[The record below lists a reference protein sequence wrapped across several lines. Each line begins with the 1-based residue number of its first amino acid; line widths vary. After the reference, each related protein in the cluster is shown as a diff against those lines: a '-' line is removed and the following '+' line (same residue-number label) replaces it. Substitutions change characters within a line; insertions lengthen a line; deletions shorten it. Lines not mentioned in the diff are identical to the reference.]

1 MKRTRELVILLM
13 AASFMFSLF
22 GCAQWQQSTKTT
34 KGAVTGAAV
43 GAATGYLLKQN
54 DPSRRAKATVIGA
67 AVGATAGGLV
77 GRYMENQAR
86 ELQSIR
92 DAQVRLEQDKVFL
105 TFESGILFD
114 VNSTALKPGA
124 MNNLNK
130 VADVMTRYP
139 ETNILV
145 AGHTDS
151 SGTDQYN
158 QRLSED
164 RARSVANYLGS
175 HGVSSYRM
183 STVGYG
189 ESMPIASNN
198 TPEGRQANRRVEIE
212 IKANQALYEQQQQQM
227 PAGGYPGQ

>member
-1 MKRTRELVILLM
+1 M
-13 AASFMFSLF
+13 AAAFVFSLT
-22 GCAQWQQSTKTT
+22 GCAQWQQSSKTT

-86 ELQSIR
+86 ELQAIR

-105 TFESGILFD
+105 TFDSGILFD
-114 VNSTALKPGA
+114 VNSTALKAGA
-124 MNNLNK
+124 MQNLNK

-158 QRLSED
+158 QGLSED
-164 RARSVANYLGS
+164 RARSVSNYLGS

-198 TPEGRQANRRVEIE
+198 TSEGRQVNRRVEIE

>member
-1 MKRTRELVILLM
+1 MKRMRQLVILLM
-13 AASFMFSLF
+13 AAAFVFSMT

-54 DPSRRAKATVIGA
+54 DPSRRAKATAIGA
-67 AVGATAGGLV
+67 AVGAAAGGLV

-86 ELQSIR
+86 ELQDIR

-114 VNSTALKPGA
+114 VNSTAMKPGA
-124 MNNLNK
+124 MQNLNK

-151 SGTDQYN
+151 SGSDQYN

-175 HGVSSYRM
+175 HGVSSYRI

-227 PAGGYPGQ
+227 PAGGYPGR